1 MKKQSRMIQDE
12 QNRKTFVWMWQG
24 IAGKRYYIVF
34 LLIIS
39 VLLGMSGGLLALLLR
54 NLIDHAVEG
63 ERSGFVAAGTGLVLL
78 VILQI
83 TFRAVDRYLEEKT
96 RSTYENI
103 WKKRLFSELMGRS
116 YREVT
121 QIHSGE
127 WMNRLT
133 SDTVIVADGLAQIVP
148 GVCGMLTRI
157 LIAVV
162 LLIGIMPELA
172 YVLIPGGLLLVFL
185 TWIFRRVLK
194 RLHKKVQE
202 ADGRLRI
209 FLSERLSGL
218 VILHTFVKEQETAD
232 EADRYMNAHQGSRMK
247 KNRFSNICN
256 IGFGAAM
263 NGAYILGA
271 IYCGYGILK
280 GQVSYGTFIAV
291 LQLVAQIQTPFAN
304 LSGYFPKY
312 FACLASAERLMQ
324 AETFEPDRAGSEM
337 SPSGFQESFTAL
349 EITDGSFS
357 YRRDTDLLGVPALAD
372 SDHCERK
379 VLEHFNMHI
388 ARGEFLA
395 LTGPSGC
402 GKSTVLKILMSL
414 YALDSGDCSVIL
426 GSERYKMHAGF
437 RSLFAYVPQGNH
449 LMSGTIKEAVAFGEH
464 IDTEKLTQALKAA
477 CAEFVY
483 QLPEQMETSLG
494 EQGHGLSEGQIQRLA
509 VARAVYSGHP
519 VLILDEATS
528 ALDEQTEKRLL
539 SNLRAMTDRTVLI
552 VTHRPAALQVCD
564 RTIAMVTN
572 REE

>member
-1 MKKQSRMIQDE
+1 MKKQSRMMQGE

-194 RLHKKVQE
+194 HLHKKVQE

-209 FLSERLSGL
+209 FLSER
-218 VILHTFVKEQETAD
+218 
-232 EADRYMNAHQGSRMK
+232 
-247 KNRFSNICN
+247 
-256 IGFGAAM
+256 
-263 NGAYILGA
+263 
-271 IYCGYGILK
+271 
-280 GQVSYGTFIAV
+280 
-291 LQLVAQIQTPFAN
+291 
-304 LSGYFPKY
+304 
-312 FACLASAERLMQ
+312 
-324 AETFEPDRAGSEM
+324 
-337 SPSGFQESFTAL
+337 
-349 EITDGSFS
+349 
-357 YRRDTDLLGVPALAD
+357 
-372 SDHCERK
+372 
-379 VLEHFNMHI
+379 
-388 ARGEFLA
+388 
-395 LTGPSGC
+395 
-402 GKSTVLKILMSL
+402 
-414 YALDSGDCSVIL
+414 
-426 GSERYKMHAGF
+426 
-437 RSLFAYVPQGNH
+437 
-449 LMSGTIKEAVAFGEH
+449 
-464 IDTEKLTQALKAA
+464 
-477 CAEFVY
+477 
-483 QLPEQMETSLG
+483 
-494 EQGHGLSEGQIQRLA
+494 
-509 VARAVYSGHP
+509 
-519 VLILDEATS
+519 
-528 ALDEQTEKRLL
+528 
-539 SNLRAMTDRTVLI
+539 
-552 VTHRPAALQVCD
+552 
-564 RTIAMVTN
+564 
-572 REE
+572 

>member
-1 MKKQSRMIQDE
+1 MKKQSRMMQGE

-24 IAGKRYYIVF
+24 IAGKRDYIVF

-247 KNRFSNICN
+247 KNRFSNIWVRCSNEWSLYSGSHILWVWN
-256 IGFGAAM
+256 IERTGF
-263 NGAYILGA
+263 LW
-271 IYCGYGILK
+271 
-280 GQVSYGTFIAV
+280 
-291 LQLVAQIQTPFAN
+291 N
-304 LSGYFPKY
+304 LYSSASACRTDPDTVCESVWVFPKI
-312 FACLASAERLMQ
+312 FCLPCQCRTA
-324 AETFEPDRAGSEM
+324 DAG
-337 SPSGFQESFTAL
+337 
-349 EITDGSFS
+349 
-357 YRRDTDLLGVPALAD
+357 R
-372 SDHCERK
+372 
-379 VLEHFNMHI
+379 
-388 ARGEFLA
+388 
-395 LTGPSGC
+395 
-402 GKSTVLKILMSL
+402 
-414 YALDSGDCSVIL
+414 
-426 GSERYKMHAGF
+426 
-437 RSLFAYVPQGNH
+437 
-449 LMSGTIKEAVAFGEH
+449 
-464 IDTEKLTQALKAA
+464 
-477 CAEFVY
+477 
-483 QLPEQMETSLG
+483 
-494 EQGHGLSEGQIQRLA
+494 
-509 VARAVYSGHP
+509 
-519 VLILDEATS
+519 
-528 ALDEQTEKRLL
+528 
-539 SNLRAMTDRTVLI
+539 NL
-552 VTHRPAALQVCD
+552 
-564 RTIAMVTN
+564 
-572 REE
+572 

>member
-1 MKKQSRMIQDE
+1 MKKQSRMMQGE

-194 RLHKKVQE
+194 HLHKKVQE

-232 EADRYMNAHQGSRMK
+232 EADRYMNAHQDSRMK

-304 LSGYFPKY
+304 LSGYFPNI
-312 FACLASAERLMQ
+312 L
-324 AETFEPDRAGSEM
+324 
-337 SPSGFQESFTAL
+337 
-349 EITDGSFS
+349 
-357 YRRDTDLLGVPALAD
+357 PAL
-372 SDHCERK
+372 
-379 VLEHFNMHI
+379 
-388 ARGEFLA
+388 
-395 LTGPSGC
+395 
-402 GKSTVLKILMSL
+402 
-414 YALDSGDCSVIL
+414 
-426 GSERYKMHAGF
+426 
-437 RSLFAYVPQGNH
+437 
-449 LMSGTIKEAVAFGEH
+449 
-464 IDTEKLTQALKAA
+464 
-477 CAEFVY
+477 
-483 QLPEQMETSLG
+483 
-494 EQGHGLSEGQIQRLA
+494 
-509 VARAVYSGHP
+509 P
-519 VLILDEATS
+519 V
-528 ALDEQTEKRLL
+528 Q
-539 SNLRAMTDRTVLI
+539 NG
-552 VTHRPAALQVCD
+552 
-564 RTIAMVTN
+564 
-572 REE
+572 

>member
-1 MKKQSRMIQDE
+1 MKKQSRMMQGK
-12 QNRKTFVWMWQG
+12 QNKKTFAWMWHG

-34 LLIIS
+34 LLVIS
-39 VLLGMSGGLLALLLR
+39 VLLGLSGGLLALLLR
-54 NLIDHAVEG
+54 SLIDHAVAG
-63 ERSGFVAAGTGLVLL
+63 DRSGFMKAGAELVLL
-78 VILQI
+78 VVLQI
-83 TFRAVDRYLEEKT
+83 TLRALDRHLEEKT

-103 WKKRLFSELMGRS
+103 WKKRLFTELMGRS

-172 YVLIPGGLLLVFL
+172 YVLIPGGILLVFL

-232 EADRYMNAHQGSRMK
+232 EADRYMTAHQDSRMK

-324 AETFEPDRAGSEM
+324 VETFEPDRTEAQFVPDGLHER
-337 SPSGFQESFTAL
+337 FTAL
-349 EITDGSFS
+349 EIVDGSFA
-357 YRRDTDLLGVPALAD
+357 YRRDTDLLGVPAQTEP
-372 SDHCERK
+372 DHCERK

-414 YALDSGDCSVIL
+414 YALDSGDCNVMI
-426 GSERYKMHAGF
+426 GSENYKMHAGF
-437 RSLFAYVPQGNH
+437 RSMFAYVPQGNH
-449 LMSGTIKEAVAFGEH
+449 LMSGTIKEAVAFGGK
-464 IDTEKLTQALKAA
+464 INTEKMEQALKAA

-483 QLPEQMETSLG
+483 QLPNRMETQIG
-494 EQGHGLSEGQIQRLA
+494 EHGYGLSEGQIQRLA

-528 ALDEQTEKRLL
+528 ALDEQTEKRML
-539 SNLRAMTDRTVLI
+539 SNLRSMTDRTVLI

-564 RTIAMVTN
+564 RTIAMLTD

>member
-1 MKKQSRMIQDE
+1 MKKQSRMMQGE
-12 QNRKTFVWMWQG
+12 QNRKTFVWMWKG

-312 FACLASAERLMQ
+312 FACLASAL
-324 AETFEPDRAGSEM
+324 
-337 SPSGFQESFTAL
+337 
-349 EITDGSFS
+349 
-357 YRRDTDLLGVPALAD
+357 
-372 SDHCERK
+372 
-379 VLEHFNMHI
+379 
-388 ARGEFLA
+388 RG
-395 LTGPSGC
+395 
-402 GKSTVLKILMSL
+402 
-414 YALDSGDCSVIL
+414 
-426 GSERYKMHAGF
+426 
-437 RSLFAYVPQGNH
+437 
-449 LMSGTIKEAVAFGEH
+449 
-464 IDTEKLTQALKAA
+464 
-477 CAEFVY
+477 
-483 QLPEQMETSLG
+483 
-494 EQGHGLSEGQIQRLA
+494 
-509 VARAVYSGHP
+509 
-519 VLILDEATS
+519 
-528 ALDEQTEKRLL
+528 
-539 SNLRAMTDRTVLI
+539 
-552 VTHRPAALQVCD
+552 
-564 RTIAMVTN
+564 
-572 REE
+572 

>member
-1 MKKQSRMIQDE
+1 MKKQSRMMQDE

-34 LLIIS
+34 LLAIS
-39 VLLGMSGGLLALLLR
+39 VLLGLSGGLLALLLR
-54 NLIDHAVEG
+54 SLIDHAVAG
-63 ERSGFVAAGTGLVLL
+63 DRSGFMKAGAELVLL
-78 VILQI
+78 VVLQI
-83 TFRAVDRYLEEKT
+83 TLRAIDRHLEEKT

-103 WKKRLFSELMGRS
+103 WKKRLFTELMGRS

-172 YVLIPGGLLLVFL
+172 YVLIPGGILLVFL

-218 VILHTFVKEQETAD
+218 VILHTFVKEQETED
-232 EADRYMNAHQGSRMK
+232 EADRYMTAHQDSRMK

-324 AETFEPDRAGSEM
+324 VETFEPDRTEAQFVPDGLHER
-337 SPSGFQESFTAL
+337 FTAL
-349 EITDGSFS
+349 EIVDGSFA
-357 YRRDTDLLGVPALAD
+357 YRRDTDLLGVQAQTEP
-372 SDHCERK
+372 DHCERK

-395 LTGPSGC
+395 LTGSSGC

-414 YALDSGDCSVIL
+414 YALDSGDCNVMI
-426 GSERYKMHAGF
+426 GSETYKMHAGF
-437 RSLFAYVPQGNH
+437 RSMFAYVPQGNH
-449 LMSGTIKEAVAFGEH
+449 LMSGTIKEAVAFGGK
-464 IDTEKLTQALKAA
+464 INTEKMEQALKAA

-483 QLPEQMETSLG
+483 QLPNQMETQIG
-494 EQGHGLSEGQIQRLA
+494 EHGYGLSEGQIQRLA

-528 ALDEQTEKRLL
+528 ALDEQTEKRML
-539 SNLRAMTDRTVLI
+539 SNLRSMTDRTVLI

-564 RTIAMVTN
+564 RTIAMLTD